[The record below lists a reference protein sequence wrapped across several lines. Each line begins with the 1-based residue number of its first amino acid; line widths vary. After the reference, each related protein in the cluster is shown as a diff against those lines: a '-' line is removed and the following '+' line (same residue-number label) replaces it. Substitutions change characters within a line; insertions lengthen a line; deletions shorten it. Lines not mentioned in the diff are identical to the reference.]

1 MAALAVLAV
10 SFCTSKSSKLRNQA
24 RGVRINSVLFMAA
37 FAVLVVFGTVQV
49 DVVNRALVAG
59 SSLLLQ
65 LEAALLQL
73 CCRWTLSTARLLQVS
88 A

>member
-1 MAALAVLAV
+1 
-10 SFCTSKSSKLRNQA
+10 
-24 RGVRINSVLFMAA
+24 MAA

-65 LEAALLQL
+65 LVVALLQL
-73 CCRWTLSTARLLQVS
+73 CCRWTS
-88 A
+88 